1 VSESRFGACSSSWG
15 FGGTSG
21 GALTRVVDRWRHH
34 TDEAVDPLDVHR
46 HQSTVAVARELGYD
60 VQDVDLGALSARYR
74 GRPDPGLDRIG
85 RFERTGM

>member
-1 VSESRFGACSSSWG
+1 MGLRWDERWSPHAS
-15 FGGTSG
+15 
-21 GALTRVVDRWRHH
+21 RVVDRWRHH